1 MAVGKTPG
9 EPAGSLVRV
18 GSENGHLVRRTQ
30 AVRCE
35 DVVHG
40 GADVHLR
47 KRAARFLERL
57 FPTASYVAWT
67 EASPALDGPG
77 DEGAYFQYGEQLT
90 RGGHAS
96 EKDSRQLSLA
106 RARTAARERRA
117 WALVVPPAL
126 FGLLGFAIHLPAAG
140 YPCYW
145 YPVVPIAMWLA
156 VLGMSASSARSDTA
170 LT

>member
-1 MAVGKTPG
+1 VGLAQRANQLRPELIADAAAPLLPRLDRG
-9 EPAGSLVRV
+9 EPRPGR
-18 GSENGHLVRRTQ
+18 GRR
-30 AVRCE
+30 R
-35 DVVHG
+35 
-40 GADVHLR
+40 
-47 KRAARFLERL
+47 
-57 FPTASYVAWT
+57 
-67 EASPALDGPG
+67 
-77 DEGAYFQYGEQLT
+77 GAYFQYAEQLT

-96 EKDSRQLSLA
+96 EKDSRQLAPA
-106 RARTAARERRA
+106 RAPPAARERRA

-145 YPVVPIAMWLA
+145 YPVVPIALWLA

>member
-1 MAVGKTPG
+1 LPEPRSIGAGRGLTQRADQLRPELWSTP
-9 EPAGSLVRV
+9 L
-18 GSENGHLVRRTQ
+18 L
-30 AVRCE
+30 
-35 DVVHG
+35 
-40 GADVHLR
+40 
-47 KRAARFLERL
+47 L
-57 FPTASYVAWT
+57 FYVAWT

-77 DEGAYFQYGEQLT
+77 DEGAYFQYAGQLT

-126 FGLLGFAIHLPAAG
+126 FGQLGFAIHLPAAG

-145 YPVVPIAMWLA
+145 YPVVPIALWLA

>member
-1 MAVGKTPG
+1 MVHAAAPLLRRLDRG
-9 EPAGSLVRV
+9 EPRPGRA
-18 GSENGHLVRRTQ
+18 RR
-30 AVRCE
+30 R
-35 DVVHG
+35 G
-40 GADVHLR
+40 GIL
-47 KRAARFLERL
+47 
-57 FPTASYVAWT
+57 
-67 EASPALDGPG
+67 
-77 DEGAYFQYGEQLT
+77 QYAEQLT

-126 FGLLGFAIHLPAAG
+126 FGLLGFAIHQPAAG

-145 YPVVPIAMWLA
+145 YPVVPIALWLA
-156 VLGMSASSARSDTA
+156 VLGMSASSARSETA